1 MTKHAFI
8 TGIGHRLGYY
18 LACQLLEKGYKVS
31 GHYHQERPNIE
42 LLRDQGVTLFQA
54 DFCQENSVKDFI
66 GELSHIQQLD
76 VLIHNAS
83 AFFPNQ
89 SDPWQQ
95 AEDLTKLVAVHMQV
109 PLLITEVLKQ
119 ALSNSD
125 NGCIVAMTDIYV
137 HHPNEHYSAYCASK
151 SGLDSLMQSYARLL
165 APSVRVNCIEPGP
178 ILFLPEHSEA
188 YRQQVMQ
195 QTLLN
200 CEGGFEPI
208 WQTLQMILQNQ
219 FLTGAR
225 IAVDGGRSVAK
236 L

>member
-18 LACQLLEKGYKVS
+18 LACQLLANGYTVS
-31 GHYHQERPNIE
+31 GHYHQERPSVE
-42 LLRDQGVTLFQA
+42 LLRAQGVNLLQA
-54 DFCQENSVKDFI
+54 DFCQASSVKALI
-66 GELSHIQQLD
+66 EELSKIKQLD

-89 SDPWQQ
+89 SDPWRQ

-109 PLLITEVLKQ
+109 PLLITEVLKETL
-119 ALSNSD
+119 ANSD

-137 HHPNEHYSAYCASK
+137 HHPNEQYSAYCASK

-165 APSVRVNCIEPGP
+165 APKVRVNCIEPGP
-178 ILFLPEHSEA
+178 ILFLPEHVEA
-188 YRQQVMQ
+188 HRQQVMQ
-195 QTLLN
+195 QTLLHR
-200 CEGGFEPI
+200 EGGLEPI
-208 WQTLQMILQNQ
+208 WQTLLMILQNQ